1 MSRTTT
7 LIAAAAALSLA
18 ATVPSQSLVRLIG
31 TVRATATGFGI
42 DEMSLPIA
50 AANANLQQF
59 AGRIV
64 EMTGT
69 LRAGGSVPVFDVDT
83 IEQATA
89 RFQSSGDTRVGRDI
103 QFRIDVPDIGRWYL
117 YFAAGPGMLPLESY
131 MPYGSG
137 TLWIDPGTIVT
148 LGLGPMV
155 RTWTDRLTVPNA
167 PDLIGAVV
175 YFQGAVHIEPGP
187 LKFLNANRVTLL
199 P

>member
-18 ATVPSQSLVRLIG
+18 VVLPSQSIDRFVG
-31 TVRATATGFGI
+31 TLRATATGFGI
-42 DEMSLPIA
+42 DETSLPVV
-50 AANANLQQF
+50 AANADLRQF
-59 AGRIV
+59 VGRIV
-64 EMTGT
+64 EMTGQI
-69 LRAGGSVPVFDVDT
+69 RSDVAAPFYEVAS
-83 IEQATA
+83 IEQAGSW
-89 RFQSSGDTRVGRDI
+89 FQSSGDTRVGRDI

-117 YFAAGPGMLPLESY
+117 YAALAPAMMPLESY

-137 TLWIDPGTIVT
+137 TLWIDPGSILT

-155 RTWTDRLTVPNA
+155 RTWADRMTVPNDPA
-167 PDLIGAVV
+167 LVGLQVW
-175 YFQGAVHIEPGP
+175 FQGAVHIIPGP